1 MQERRMDKPMMW
13 TMMVTPTGVTQIGA
27 VSLMLAQGL
36 VLDMTSMEERF
47 QNWGDIMIQNLAYLP

>member
-1 MQERRMDKPMMW
+1 MMW
-13 TMMVTPTGVTQIGA
+13 TIMVTPTGIPQIGA

-47 QNWGDIMIQNLAYLP
+47 QN

>member
-1 MQERRMDKPMMW
+1 MQEMRMDKPMMW
-13 TMMVTPTGVTQIGA
+13 TMMVTPTGVPHIGA

-47 QNWGDIMIQNLAYLP
+47 QNWGHIMIQNLAHLP

>member
-1 MQERRMDKPMMW
+1 MQERSMDKPMMW
-13 TMMVTPTGVTQIGA
+13 TMMVTPTGVPYIGA

-47 QNWGDIMIQNLAYLP
+47 QNWGHIMIQNLAHLP

>member
-1 MQERRMDKPMMW
+1 MDKPMMW
-13 TMMVTPTGVTQIGA
+13 TMMVTPTGVPHIGA

-47 QNWGDIMIQNLAYLP
+47 QNWVHIMIQNLAHLP